1 MLRDSLSTTNSPIN
15 NPAML
20 RVQTT
25 MDPHLLASF
34 PTGIPLQSPNL
45 PPTGDPT
52 LPLLE
57 RDTLY
62 NTADAGTIAGAVD
75 SAATP
80 VQSWHQNLRSL

>member
-1 MLRDSLSTTNSPIN
+1 
-15 NPAML
+15 ML

-25 MDPHLLASF
+25 MGPHLLASF

-45 PPTGDPT
+45 PPTGDST

-57 RDTLY
+57 LRDTLY
-62 NTADAGTIAGAVD
+62 NTADSGTIAGAVD